1 MSELRQLSYAL
12 PCRCPCR
19 VRMGPMPDG
28 DGFVEFARRVEPSL
42 RIALVAGHGADRGLE
57 AANDAL
63 VYAWRHWDRV
73 QSLENPAGYLYRVGQ
88 RMARR
93 RRLPPVF
100 GRVDRDHR
108 DPWVEPGL
116 SRALAALSSRQR
128 QVVVLVESYQ
138 WSMREV
144 AELLGIR
151 LSSVQTHLE
160 RGMRRLRDELRVDD
174 E

>member
-1 MSELRQLSYAL
+1 
-12 PCRCPCR
+12 
-19 VRMGPMPDG
+19 MPDG

-73 QSLENPAGYLYRVGQ
+73 QRLDNPAGYLYRVGQ
-88 RMARR
+88 RIARR
-93 RRLPPVF
+93 RKLPVRI
-100 GRVDRDHR
+100 GGVERVHR
-108 DPWVEPGL
+108 DPWFEPGL
-116 SRALAALSSRQR
+116 PRALAALSTRQR
-128 QVVVLVESYQ
+128 QVVVLVASYQ
-138 WSMREV
+138 WTLREV
-144 AELLGIR
+144 ADLLGIR

-160 RGMRRLRDELRVDD
+160 RGMRRLRSELGVDD

>member
-1 MSELRQLSYAL
+1 
-12 PCRCPCR
+12 
-19 VRMGPMPDG
+19 MPDG
-28 DGFVEFARRVEPSL
+28 DGFVEFARRVEPPL

-73 QSLENPAGYLYRVGQ
+73 QTLDNPAGYLYRVGQ

-93 RRLPPVF
+93 RRLQVRI
-100 GRVDRDHR
+100 GDVHGDHR
-108 DPWVEPGL
+108 EPWVEPGL
-116 SRALAALSSRQR
+116 SRALAALSPRQR
-128 QVVVLVESYQ
+128 QVVVLVASYQ
-138 WSMREV
+138 WSLREV
-144 AELLGIR
+144 ARLLGIR

-160 RGMRRLRDELRVDD
+160 RGLRRLRNELGVDD